1 MKDSRN
7 LVESLGRSYIN
18 DWFQEA
24 HFMHEGKLYYLYRVE
39 SNDFFYAVPY
49 GEDGEPNHN
58 NMTRLPTSLLT
69 GFSFFKYPELGYRN
83 LKVGDANLV
92 VLLRSTRTAR
102 RGLSFSCLNM
112 EIPSVFQLFPENRA
126 YQLGIVN
133 QFHLMKQAFDPT
145 FISFAEGLPRLLNG
159 DIVGF
164 AINSKVAV
172 MLDAEARTDPY
183 YKIMFRE
190 ERAGRI
196 SSDGEVIITNKT
208 LSRSRLSE
216 VFNRG

>member
-24 HFMHEGKLYYLYRVE
+24 HFMHEGKLYYFYRVE

-92 VLLRSTRTAR
+92 VLLSSTRTAR
-102 RGLSFSCLNM
+102 RGLSFGCLNAGV
-112 EIPSVFQLFPENRA
+112 PSVFQLFPENRA
-126 YQLGIVN
+126 LQLGIVN
-133 QFHLMKQAFDPT
+133 QSHLMKQAFDPT

-208 LSRSRLSE
+208 LSRSRLSG

>member
-7 LVESLGRSYIN
+7 LVESLGRGYIN

-92 VLLRSTRTAR
+92 VLLSSTRTAR
-102 RGLSFSCLNM
+102 RGLSFGCLNAGV
-112 EIPSVFQLFPENRA
+112 PSVFQLFPENRA
-126 YQLGIVN
+126 LQLGIVN
-133 QFHLMKQAFDPT
+133 QSHLMKQAFDPT

>member
-7 LVESLGRSYIN
+7 LVESLGRGYIN

-49 GEDGEPNHN
+49 GENGEPNHN

-92 VLLRSTRTAR
+92 VLLSSTRTAR
-102 RGLSFSCLNM
+102 RGLSFSCLNAGV
-112 EIPSVFQLFPENRA
+112 PSVFQLFPENRA
-126 YQLGIVN
+126 LQLGIVN
-133 QFHLMKQAFDPT
+133 QSHLMKQAFDPT

-190 ERAGRI
+190 EKAGRI